1 LSSYPQ
7 ESYPQV
13 YPHDKRHKKYYLG
26 RLLFLVGVGR
36 VITVTHTPQPSVP
49 QALKDILENIIQET
63 THNGDSQTVE
73 DWAQSLANDNINLW
87 GRDWEGNAVYGIAS
101 DDTVQDILAL
111 VLQALNE
118 MFDEHQPNL
127 RRTEAHGAY
136 LPY

>member
-1 LSSYPQ
+1 M
-7 ESYPQV
+7 
-13 YPHDKRHKKYYLG
+13 
-26 RLLFLVGVGR
+26 FLVGVGR
-36 VITVTHTPQPSVP
+36 VITVTHNHTPSVT

-101 DDTVQDILAL
+101 DNTVQDILAL